1 MNPLVP
7 VGRLRLARGH
17 DRSVRVRGFN
27 SRYVALHHPGPS
39 VRRDFLFFLDH
50 YANDVSATVFAEALQ
65 GPVDTVRNAA
75 LHSIACESCRTG
87 ELCVNEVVPVIADVL
102 ARDPSPDL
110 RAKAVPSLLRL
121 AGRDRRAWEALK
133 RAAEHDPDGTVRQAA
148 AEALQGSYFAPPKRR
163 DRHQRRHDRTG
174 RGPRRE
180 KSARPT

>member
-1 MNPLVP
+1 
-7 VGRLRLARGH
+7 
-17 DRSVRVRGFN
+17 
-27 SRYVALHHPGPS
+27 VALHHPGPS

-87 ELCVNEVVPVIADVL
+87 ELCVNEVVPVISDVL
-102 ARDPSPDL
+102 A
-110 RAKAVPSLLRL
+110 
-121 AGRDRRAWEALK
+121 RDRRAWEALK